1 MEASRKPVDQRPV
14 VVRSASAHDID
25 RIAAIEKSA
34 FSDPWSAA
42 SFRSL
47 LGGHAVHF
55 SVAVDDADSVLGYLV
70 MWVAGGEAEIANL
83 AVDSAARRRHIGSA
97 LLDHA
102 IGVARAGRAE
112 AIFLEVRES
121 NAAARAIYAAHGFA
135 SVGRRSNYYRRPVE
149 DALVLR
155 LSLRST

>member
-1 MEASRKPVDQRPV
+1 MEASRKPVDHPAITIRPAV
-14 VVRSASAHDID
+14 ERDID
-25 RIAAIEKSA
+25 RIAAIEKAS

-47 LGGHAVHF
+47 LRGTSLHFAVATAGENDV
-55 SVAVDDADSVLGYLV
+55 SGYLV
-70 MWVAGGEAEIANL
+70 MWIAGGEAEIANL
-83 AVDSAARRRHIGSA
+83 AVAAESRRRHIGST

-102 IGVARAGRAE
+102 IAVARAGGAE

-121 NAAARAIYAAHGFA
+121 NIAARAIYAAHGFA
-135 SVGRRSNYYRRPVE
+135 SVGRRTKYYRRPVE

-155 LSLRST
+155 LKLE